1 MLSNAVKAARE
12 AGRIINRASQDVNA
26 LTITSKTFNDFV
38 SEVDHA
44 AERAIIDTLKAAYPD
59 HGFLGEESGNTNQE
73 SENIWII
80 DPLDGTTNFLH
91 NYPFYCISIAL
102 QQKGVLTQAVIYD
115 PVRNDLFTATKGRGA
130 FLNDKRIRVTNR
142 SKLQDSLI
150 ATGFPFRDFTHLDTY
165 MAMLKD
171 MIKKTTGIR
180 RPGSAALDLA
190 YVAAGFTDGFFE
202 INLSAWDIAAGGL
215 LVQEAGGIVA
225 DFEGNESWL
234 KTGNIV
240 AANPKV
246 FAQILQAVSY
256 THLDV
261 YKRQE
266 YDRARKIGTAHHHDD
281 DFGFVYWYAHNIACK
296 NEA

>member
-1 MLSNAVKAARE
+1 MHPILSNAVKAARE
-12 AGRIINRASQDVNA
+12 AGRIINRASNDVGA
-26 LTITSKTFNDFV
+26 LNIQSKSINDFV

-44 AERAIIDTLKAAYPD
+44 AEAAIISILKDAYPD
-59 HGFLGEESGNTNQE
+59 HGFLGEESGDTNKDA
-73 SENIWII
+73 ENIWII

-91 NYPFYCISIAL
+91 NFPQYCVSIAL
-102 QQKGVLTQAVIYD
+102 QQNGVITQAVIYD

-130 FLNDKRIRVTNR
+130 FLNDKRIRVSNR
-142 SKLQDSLI
+142 AKLQQSLI

-165 MAMLKD
+165 LDMLKD

-190 YVAAGFTDGFFE
+190 YVAAGYTDGFFE

-215 LVQEAGGIVA
+215 LVQEAGGIVG

-234 KTGNIV
+234 QTGNIV

-246 FAQILQAVSY
+246 FAQMLQ
-256 THLDV
+256 TLEPHLTSAL
-261 YKRQE
+261 R
-266 YDRARKIGTAHHHDD
+266 TPS
-281 DFGFVYWYAHNIACK
+281 K
-296 NEA
+296 NTQPHTEAE

>member
-1 MLSNAVKAARE
+1 MHPILNNAVKAARE
-12 AGRIINRASQDVNA
+12 AGRIINRASNDVGA
-26 LTITSKTFNDFV
+26 LNIQSKSINDFV

-44 AERAIIDTLKAAYPD
+44 AEAAIINILKDAYPD
-59 HGFLGEESGNTNQE
+59 HGFLGEESGDTNKE
-73 SENIWII
+73 AENIWII

-91 NYPFYCISIAL
+91 NFPQYCVSIAL
-102 QQKGVLTQAVIYD
+102 QQSGVLTQAVIYD

-130 FLNDKRIRVTNR
+130 FLNDKRIRVSNR
-142 SKLQDSLI
+142 AKLQQSLI

-165 MAMLKD
+165 MDMLKD

-190 YVAAGFTDGFFE
+190 YVAAGYTDGFFE

-215 LVQEAGGIVA
+215 LVQEAGGIVG

-246 FAQILQAVSY
+246 FAQMLQ
-256 THLDV
+256 TLEPHLSSALRTPAKQSAPVAED
-261 YKRQE
+261 
-266 YDRARKIGTAHHHDD
+266 
-281 DFGFVYWYAHNIACK
+281 
-296 NEA
+296 